1 MTDPQELARLVAEFG
16 KAYTRWIWS
25 EMERAG
31 TTPARARLLAAL
43 RCHGSCKMSK
53 LGALLAVTPR
63 NVTKLVDGLEAEGLV
78 ARKPHPNDRRA
89 TLLRLT
95 DKGVLVCKES
105 ALANHAAVAHLYEHL
120 GPGDRHHL
128 ARILRKLLHAL
139 GAKGF
144 GPPAE
149 VEGKEE
155 AR

>member
-31 TTPARARLLAAL
+31 TTPARARLLMAL
-43 RCHGSCKMSK
+43 QCRGSCTM
-53 LGALLAVTPR
+53 GALGSCLGVTPR
-63 NVTKLVDGLEAEGLV
+63 NVTKLVDGLEGEGLV
-78 ARKPHPNDRRA
+78 LREPHPYDRRA

-105 ALANHAAVAHLYEHL
+105 ALANHAAVAHLYEQL
-120 GPGDRHHL
+120 GPADRQHL